1 MIKYS
6 INWYLRKV
14 ILFGDEAFN
23 CSYLIVINMSGRCVP
38 HQAPFFAFRVHVST
52 IYLPN
57 VAGMTLT
64 LELTV
69 AKRRLIQCLIFD
81 MSKHS
86 FSKIVPQNVHLLP
99 NFVKYNCFKYKEG
112 KRRKGGQ
119 K

>member
-1 MIKYS
+1 MYKKWALKS
-6 INWYLRKV
+6 PINWYLRKV

-23 CSYLIVINMSGRCVP
+23 CSYLIIINMLGRCVS

-86 FSKIVPQNVHLLP
+86 FSKIVPQKCPFIAKLC
-99 NFVKYNCFKYKEG
+99 KI
-112 KRRKGGQ
+112 
-119 K
+119 

>member
-1 MIKYS
+1 
-6 INWYLRKV
+6 
-14 ILFGDEAFN
+14 
-23 CSYLIVINMSGRCVP
+23 MSGRCVP

-86 FSKIVPQNVHLLP
+86 FSKIVPQKCP
-99 NFVKYNCFKYKEG
+99 FITKM
-112 KRRKGGQ
+112 
-119 K
+119 